1 MPWNSRKVGTTWA
14 IDDAGLNQV
23 GCIHTSQGLEFDYVG
38 VIVGGDLEYDKKT
51 NLFATDHNKYKD
63 KTGKKGMKDKPVELN
78 RLIRNIYK
86 VLMTRG
92 MKGCYV
98 YFTEPEVKE
107 YFENR
112 LKLTK

>member
-1 MPWNSRKVGTTWA
+1 
-14 IDDAGLNQV
+14 
-23 GCIHTSQGLEFDYVG
+23 
-38 VIVGGDLEYDKKT
+38 
-51 NLFATDHNKYKD
+51 
-63 KTGKKGMKDKPVELN
+63 MKDKPVELN